1 MLAWEVQEK
10 LLAQGV
16 ACNLV
21 TGQELVQV
29 DGATHISSTV
39 EMADVVIDPC
49 TSVVI
54 AGVLLVRDGGTGAY
68 TLTTGHRNRL
78 CGD

>member
-1 MLAWEVQEK
+1 VQEK

-39 EMADVVIDPC
+39 EMADVVIDP
-49 TSVVI
+49 
-54 AGVLLVRDGGTGAY
+54 GAY
-68 TLTTGHRNRL
+68 VVMSVFCLCVMVRLVHTL
-78 CGD
+78 